1 MLEVKNITAG
11 YGDVIVLDGVSLDVT
26 EGEIAALIGANAAGK
41 STLLK
46 VISGIIKP
54 DQGEILFAG
63 KRIDAM
69 TAVEIVELGIIH
81 VPEGRRLFPY
91 MTVEENL
98 EMGAYNQRSRKRA
111 AMNKEK
117 AFTVFPILKDR
128 RTQLAGS
135 LSGGEQQMV
144 AIGRGMMAEPKL
156 LMLDEPSLGLAPIIV
171 KQLFEV
177 IRDINKMGTTI
188 LLVEQ
193 NANLSLRLANRAW
206 VLENGRIAIR
216 GSSSDLMNDANVRK
230 AYLGIQA

>member
-1 MLEVKNITAG
+1 MLEIKNITAG
-11 YGDVIVLDGVSLDVT
+11 YGDVTVLDGVSLDVS
-26 EGEIAALIGANAAGK
+26 ECEIAALIGANAAGK

-46 VISGIIKP
+46 AVSGIIKP
-54 DQGEILFAG
+54 RCGEILFTG

-117 AFTVFPILKDR
+117 VFTVFPVLRDR
-128 RTQLAGS
+128 RGQLAGS
-135 LSGGEQQMV
+135 LSGGEQQMC

-171 KQLFEV
+171 KQLFEI
-177 IRDINKMGTTI
+177 IRGINKMGTTI

-206 VLENGRIAIR
+206 VLENGRIAIE

-230 AYLGIQA
+230 AYLGMC